1 VDSSCKSTFRKIKI
15 IVLEHNSTSEE
26 LIINIILVDM
36 KKQIL
41 TLLVFL
47 QLFALY
53 TTAQVELPDL
63 IITNGRIV
71 DGTGNSWFRADLSI
85 KGDRIMEVR
94 KGLTQKYPTVK
105 VIDAGNKIVA
115 PGFIDVHGHIEG
127 SIFERP
133 TADNYIYDGVTTVV
147 TGNCGTGADDIGIF
161 LKGVDSIRT
170 SINVAS
176 LAGHNT
182 IRRLGMGLENRKA
195 TADEMKKM
203 EVITLKAMQDGAV
216 GLSTGLIYLPGMYA
230 PTEEIVNLAKVAAAK
245 GGVYATHMR
254 YEGTKVNE
262 AIDEALTIGREANI
276 PVQISHFKVTG
287 KNNWGRSSETLS
299 MVEEAR
305 KNGFDVTID
314 QYPYTASSTNLA
326 VRLPD
331 WALEGGLD
339 SLRVKMKNPEM
350 RKKILD
356 GMKAS
361 QKRDRQKDYSY
372 AVVAS
377 FGPDTT
383 YNGKSISEIN
393 LMLGRKKNV
402 TNEANLILDMLA
414 KSNAQMIYH
423 TMSENDLVHFM
434 KYPFNMPAADAG
446 VSNGKGMPHPRGYG
460 TNARVLAK
468 YVREQ
473 KVIGLE
479 EALRRMTSLP
489 ATKFNLRDRGL
500 LMPGKFADIVI
511 LDENSVQDLSVYDQ
525 PHQFSKGIYYVLVNG
540 KLVVENEKHNGNR
553 SGVALRN

>member
-1 VDSSCKSTFRKIKI
+1 
-15 IVLEHNSTSEE
+15 
-26 LIINIILVDM
+26 M

-41 TLLVFL
+41 TLLVFVQFFVL
-47 QLFALY
+47 N
-53 TTAQVELPDL
+53 TTAQNELPDL
-63 IITNGRIV
+63 IITNGRII
-71 DGTGNSWFRADLSI
+71 DGTGNSWYRADLSI
-85 KGDRIMEVR
+85 KGDRIMEVK

-147 TGNCGTGADDIGIF
+147 TGNCGSGADDIGVF
-161 LKGVDSIRT
+161 LRGVDSIKT

-203 EVITLKAMQDGAV
+203 EAITLKAMQDGAV

-230 PTEEIVNLAKVAAAK
+230 PTEEIVNLAKVTAAN

-287 KNNWGRSSETLS
+287 KNNWGRSSETLG

-339 SLRVKMKNPEM
+339 SLRMKMKNPEM

-377 FGPDTT
+377 FGPDST

-393 LMLGRKKNV
+393 LMQGRKKNV

-423 TMSENDLVHFM
+423 TMSETDLVYFM

-489 ATKFNLRDRGL
+489 ANKFNLRDRGL
-500 LMPGKFADIVI
+500 LMPGKYADIVI
-511 LDENSVQDLSVYDQ
+511 LDENTIQDLSAFDE
-525 PHQFSKGIYYVLVNG
+525 PHQFSKGIHYVLVNG
-540 KLVVENEKHNGNR
+540 QLVVENEKHNGNR
-553 SGVALRN
+553 TGVALRN

>member
-1 VDSSCKSTFRKIKI
+1 VDSSRKSTFRKIKI
-15 IVLEHNSTSEE
+15 IVLENNSTSEE

-36 KKQIL
+36 KKQLL

-47 QLFALY
+47 QLFVLH

-63 IITNGRIV
+63 VITNGRIV
-71 DGTGNSWFRADLSI
+71 DGTGNSWYRADLSI
-85 KGDRIMEVR
+85 KGDRILEVK

-147 TGNCGTGADDIGIF
+147 TGNCGSGADDIGVF

-195 TADEMKKM
+195 TVDEMKKM
-203 EVITLKAMQDGAV
+203 EAITLKAMQDGAV

-383 YNGKSISEIN
+383 YNGKSITEIN

-434 KYPFNMPAADAG
+434 KYSFNMPAADAG

-460 TNARVLAK
+460 TNARVLAR

-540 KLVVENEKHNGNR
+540 QLVVENEKHNGNR